1 LAQAPVPPGQLT
13 GAVADLVVFRSQS
26 RMSAANLSAQDFLQ
40 SMPGDWGVD
49 RGYLNSCEGRRHGQA
64 VELERQNDSMNEN
77 LGELLFAHIRA
88 QFGERGNLL
97 PGRGE
102 VEHQGDDMYSFANI
116 AFRYDSEG
124 THMPYM
130 FSIIHFPQL
139 NQIAGA
145 PVL

>member
-1 LAQAPVPPGQLT
+1 ML
-13 GAVADLVVFRSQS
+13 FRSAFRS
-26 RMSAANLSAQDFLQ
+26 PSVMATANLSAQDLLH
-40 SMPGDWGVD
+40 SMPDDWNVD
-49 RGYLNSCEGRRHGQA
+49 REYLISREGFRSGQA
-64 VELERQNDSMNEN
+64 VEPERQNDSMIEN
-77 LGELLFAHIRA
+77 WGELLFAHIRA
-88 QFGERGNLL
+88 QFNERGNLL

-124 THMPYM
+124 RHMPYM
-130 FSIIHFPQL
+130 FRIIHFPQL